1 MQHRLAE
8 PITGPYRHTRQLW
21 SQRSALVRRRRKDA
35 LVPGST
41 DSPPPAARIDRP
53 RSASGPRNT
62 VFLPTRQFGLASLTR
77 HNTSPGSSGRFI
89 SSTER
94 FRLKAQES
102 VSPPEA
108 HGTRISPRSR
118 SDRPQSPKRVDLPFT
133 VRIVRTD
140 EQLERAVRI
149 RAEAYS
155 RHLPK
160 LGEILEIPEIIDR
173 DPNSIVFLA
182 EAKNDGEALGTIRIQ
197 TNFSS
202 PISLETSIPLPDI
215 FRGRPLAG
223 VSRLAVKAGSRGR
236 LVKLALFKALHRYCL
251 AKQVE
256 WILIGAR
263 PPLDQTYLDLGF
275 SDVFDDAVPRPL
287 ATAAGVPH
295 RILCFE
301 VFTAER
307 RWFELSHPLYLFMGQ
322 RFHQDIEIFSSV
334 NNMWARPRE
343 RRATRLDVDVC
354 LEIPLV

>member
-1 MQHRLAE
+1 MCSLRQPPQHSVHPKGIRLTVQE
-8 PITGPYRHTRQLW
+8 LT
-21 SQRSALVRRRRKDA
+21 
-35 LVPGST
+35 
-41 DSPPPAARIDRP
+41 AARMPDLARP
-53 RSASGPRNT
+53 RSR
-62 VFLPTRQFGLASLTR
+62 L
-77 HNTSPGSSGRFI
+77 GSN
-89 SSTER
+89 
-94 FRLKAQES
+94 
-102 VSPPEA
+102 
-108 HGTRISPRSR
+108 
-118 SDRPQSPKRVDLPFT
+118 RPQVPKRVDLPFT

-149 RAEAYS
+149 RAEAYT
-155 RHLPK
+155 RHLPT
-160 LGEILEIPEIIDR
+160 LGGLLEAPEMVDR
-173 DPNSIVFLA
+173 DPNAIVFLA
-182 EAKNDGEALGTIRIQ
+182 EAKSDGEALGTIRIQ
-197 TNFSS
+197 TNFTS
-202 PISLETSIPLPDI
+202 PIPLETSIDLPDV

-223 VSRLAVKAGSRGR
+223 VSRLAVKAGPRGR

-275 SDVFDDAVPRPL
+275 VDVFPDAAPRPL

-322 RFHQDIEIFSSV
+322 RFHPDIEIFASV

-343 RRATRLDVDVC
+343 KRRTRVELDMR

>member
-1 MQHRLAE
+1 MKTQELTTKTTTTAHKSEHHLRRAG
-8 PITGPYRHTRQLW
+8 PTG
-21 SQRSALVRRRRKDA
+21 
-35 LVPGST
+35 
-41 DSPPPAARIDRP
+41 
-53 RSASGPRNT
+53 
-62 VFLPTRQFGLASLTR
+62 
-77 HNTSPGSSGRFI
+77 
-89 SSTER
+89 
-94 FRLKAQES
+94 
-102 VSPPEA
+102 
-108 HGTRISPRSR
+108 
-118 SDRPQSPKRVDLPFT
+118 PKRVDLPFT

-149 RAEAYS
+149 RAEAYG
-155 RHLPK
+155 RHLPR
-160 LGEILEIPEIIDR
+160 LGEILETPEIVDR

-202 PISLETSIPLPDI
+202 PISLETSIDLPDV

-263 PPLDQTYLDLGF
+263 APLDQTYLDLGF
-275 SDVFDDAVPRPL
+275 VDVFEDSAPRPL
-287 ATAAGVPH
+287 ASAAGVPH

-322 RFHQDIEIFSSV
+322 RFHPDIEIFSSV

-343 RRATRLDVDVC
+343 RRRSQPHEDMR

>member
-1 MQHRLAE
+1 MLHVAPAPSSKARV
-8 PITGPYRHTRQLW
+8 H
-21 SQRSALVRRRRKDA
+21 KDR
-35 LVPGST
+35 T
-41 DSPPPAARIDRP
+41 Q
-53 RSASGPRNT
+53 T
-62 VFLPTRQFGLASLTR
+62 
-77 HNTSPGSSGRFI
+77 
-89 SSTER
+89 
-94 FRLKAQES
+94 
-102 VSPPEA
+102 
-108 HGTRISPRSR
+108 
-118 SDRPQSPKRVDLPFT
+118 PKRVDLPFT

-149 RAEAYS
+149 RAEAYG
-155 RHLPK
+155 RHIPT
-160 LGEILEIPEIIDR
+160 LGEILEAPEIVDR
-173 DPNSIVFLA
+173 DPNAIVFLA
-182 EAKNDGEALGTIRIQ
+182 EAKNDGEALGTIRIE
-197 TNFSS
+197 TNFSA
-202 PISLETSIPLPDI
+202 PIRLETSVELPDV

-263 PPLDQTYLDLGF
+263 PPLDQTYVDLGF
-275 SDVFDDAVPRPL
+275 VDVFSDGQLRPL

-307 RWFELSHPLYLFMGQ
+307 RWHGLSHPLYLFMGQ
-322 RFHQDIEIFSSV
+322 RFHPDIEIFSSV

-343 RRATRLDVDVC
+343 RRQNRYSEDLR